1 MTVRLA
7 RIAVDF
13 TQDAKRSGTQAH
25 DWLGREGHLP
35 HSHPKDL
42 APERTTDLAKAE
54 RTWSPA
60 WRLVL
65 VVGTSAGMWTLILVS
80 LSIAGVLRLLP

>member
-1 MTVRLA
+1 MTVQLA

-35 HSHPKDL
+35 HPHPKDL
-42 APERTTDLAKAE
+42 VPEYTTDLAKAE
-54 RTWSPA
+54 RRWPPA
-60 WRLVL
+60 WHLVL
-65 VVGTSAGMWTLILVS
+65 IVGTSAGTWMLILFP